1 MKVIYGLLLFVL
13 GISVSCI
20 YIAYDFTSQLQLYNF
35 GSDTLKITL
44 WKDLL
49 FNIGSGLTGS
59 IFLLFVFE
67 GVRDYR
73 DNKEKKA
80 KKSIAVNKLD
90 EYIKLYLSAAYCS
103 LNGKTKKL
111 NVHRMNAS
119 QIKQIVNES
128 FFEEF
133 KSVDLL
139 KAVHH
144 QELNGLQFIGHQI
157 DRLQNDKQV
166 LNIYEL
172 YLPAELVMLIEQV
185 IN

>member
-1 MKVIYGLLLFVL
+1 M
-13 GISVSCI
+13 
-20 YIAYDFTSQLQLYNF
+20 
-35 GSDTLKITL
+35 
-44 WKDLL
+44 
-49 FNIGSGLTGS
+49 
-59 IFLLFVFE
+59 LFVFE

-119 QIKQIVNES
+119 QIKQIVNDS

-157 DRLQNDKQV
+157 DRLQNDVKQV

-185 IN
+185 INNHLLVMVNILTSFVTPDYRPTNDNLRVTTDPEMIKHINDVVKLIEELEKHKSK